1 MGTASSDKHA
11 RWSVHRAVAANDEE
25 LLDLFQK
32 VFGQGMPLVQWQW
45 KYADAPTRGMLLRRD
60 NIAVAFFG
68 GMPRTVLG
76 PSGKLVSVQ
85 NGDVMVLP
93 SERGVFSRHG
103 ALHHVAAAFF
113 ENMVGF
119 SLPYDVAF
127 GFPNGRHFKLGVK
140 LGLYA
145 PASRMITLTWSALES
160 VAPYWTV
167 TTELGLQDI
176 HALESLW
183 IEMRTSWSQHFIPV
197 RDTARWKARFLSHPV
212 HDYQLLLIR
221 RRWTGQPLCAIALR
235 EHPEYIEWLDYVGP
249 DHSTRLAV
257 TTVRRFAGKSD
268 KKPVTAM
275 FSETIASSF
284 NIDSASF
291 NLSDIYIPIN
301 ACTVDEGRPHIGQLW
316 LMGGDTDFL

>member
-1 MGTASSDKHA
+1 MAALSSDKHE

-25 LLDLFQK
+25 LLELFQK
-32 VFGQGMPLVQWQW
+32 VFGYGMPLVQWQW
-45 KYADAPTRGMLLRRD
+45 KYADAPTRGILLRR
-60 NIAVAFFG
+60 NTNAVAFFG
-68 GMPRTVLG
+68 GMPRTVFG
-76 PSGKLVSVQ
+76 PSGKLSSVQ

-103 ALHHVAAAFF
+103 ALQHVAAAFF

-127 GFPNGRHFKLGVK
+127 GFPNGRHFQLGIK

-145 PASRMITLTWSALES
+145 PASRMITLTWSALEPI
-160 VAPYWTV
+160 APRWTV
-167 TTELGLQDI
+167 TKELGLQDI

-183 IEMRTSWSQHFIPV
+183 IEMRTCWPHHFIPV
-197 RDTARWKARFLSHPV
+197 RDATRWKDRFLCHPV
-212 HDYQLLLIR
+212 HDYQLLLIS
-221 RRWTGQPLCAIALR
+221 RRWTGQSLCAVALR
-235 EHPEYIEWLDYVGP
+235 VHPGYIEWLDYVGP
-249 DHSTRLAV
+249 DNLISLAI
-257 TTVRRFAGKSD
+257 TTVRRFAGECN

-291 NLSDIYIPIN
+291 VPSDIYIPIN
-301 ACTVDEGRPHIGQLW
+301 ACTADECRPFVGQLW